1 MEKTAD
7 VTENTESSVIISN
20 NRMFINLN
28 LAMRKQINQ
37 QYGTLSRGQLAGLL
51 KNVNVGPPCGGAV
64 DKELPVNE
72 KGQRVRSLLR
82 EGVHLLGSN

>member
-37 QYGTLSRGQLAGLL
+37 QYGTLERTT
-51 KNVNVGPPCGGAV
+51 GP
-64 DKELPVNE
+64 D
-72 KGQRVRSLLR
+72 S
-82 EGVHLLGSN
+82 